1 MHFAT
6 KRRQTQILVWLIWA
20 IACLVFWTWPQQS
33 LVAGRSVP
41 DLPALPGI
49 VTHDPDKGPL
59 FPWQPQHRWRLW
71 AWRRYHA
78 WQRAHRRAVWVARLA
93 RLALSGALTLA
104 QLVDLVTHTQFRR
117 HLGALPVLYAL
128 LETLHVRDIVN
139 RYCPTRAEVDHGT
152 VVLVLVLNRLTLPLP
167 LYQVADWLGQ
177 TVLACTLG
185 TPACKFN
192 DDRLARTLDAI
203 QPHCQDIWQAVT
215 HRALVQAQVDLSL
228 IFYDLTAYVA
238 HGSYTGS
245 QYMDFGFAHNTPMGK
260 RKFKAGLDVTADG
273 DLPLGYAPWSGR
285 TADLATVQENMERL
299 ARFLEQHGYPLSQVC
314 IVGDRANLNDELAL
328 AYDDHQV
335 RYLAG
340 LQPRT
345 TQHREL
351 LTQVPEGQFYRQ
363 PLTAERGPNGYWGL
377 PCLVPF
383 EHEGRHVTHR
393 GLVVLSGPMRSA
405 LRRARATQFR
415 ALYQTLRQVQ
425 AHIGQPRLR
434 TVAAVQRRAETQV
447 KQSPVGKF
455 VQVEAY
461 TNEAG
466 HICLRWQV
474 NRYRLWQAMQTDG
487 RYLLVT
493 NDWRLSPRD
502 MLALYRRKDG
512 VEKRFQVSK
521 GELKVSPVYLHKDER
536 IEAMLL
542 VNMLA
547 LLAYSLLE
555 RQARQHGLSLT
566 TRRIIAKLQ
575 SLDVVE
581 TVCWDGSVLLRLV
594 PVDEEQAL
602 LLQVLAHVVAELK
615 VPRWSHLQLPSDKVL
630 RVSLALSPPGEQS
643 VVL

>member
-6 KRRQTQILVWLIWA
+6 NRPRTQILVWLIWA
-20 IACLVFWTWPQQS
+20 IACLVFWTWPLQS
-33 LVAGRSVP
+33 AAAGRSMP

-49 VTHDPDKGPL
+49 VTHEPGQGPV
-59 FPWQPQHRWRLW
+59 FPWQPQCRWRLW
-71 AWRRYHA
+71 AGRRYRA
-78 WQRAHRRAVWVARLA
+78 WQRAHRRAVWIARLA
-93 RLALSGALTLA
+93 RLALSGALSLA

-117 HLGALPVLYAL
+117 HLGALPVFYAL
-128 LETLHVRDIVN
+128 LETIQVRDIVN
-139 RYCPTRAEVDHGT
+139 RYCPTRADVDHGT

-185 TPACKFN
+185 IPAGKFN

-203 QPHCQDIWQAVT
+203 QPHCRDIWQAIT

-228 IFYDLTAYVA
+228 IFYDLTAYVT
-238 HGSYTGS
+238 HGSYAGS
-245 QYMDFGFAHNTPMGK
+245 QYVDFGFAHNTPMGK
-260 RKFKAGLDVTADG
+260 RKFKTGLDVTADG
-273 DLPLGYAPWSGR
+273 DIPLEYAPWSGR
-285 TADLATVQENMERL
+285 TADLATVQENMMRL
-299 ARFLEQHGYPLSQVC
+299 KRFLEQHGYPLSEVR
-314 IVGDRANLNDELAL
+314 IIGDRANLNDELAL
-328 AYDDHQV
+328 AYDGHHL

-340 LQPRT
+340 LQPHRAV
-345 TQHREL
+345 HREL
-351 LTQVPEGQFYRQ
+351 LTQVPEVQFYFH
-363 PLTAERGPNGYWGL
+363 PLTPDHGPGGYWGL
-377 PCLVPF
+377 PCQVPF
-383 EHEGRHVTHR
+383 EHEGRRVTHR
-393 GLVVLSGPMRSA
+393 GLVVLSGPMRTA
-405 LRRARATQFR
+405 LRRARATHFR
-415 ALYQTLRQVQ
+415 ALYQALREVR
-425 AHIGQPRLR
+425 AKIGQPRLR
-434 TVAAVQRRAETQV
+434 TVQAVQRQAETQL

-461 TNEAG
+461 TDESG
-466 HICLRWQV
+466 RVCLRWQV
-474 NRYRLWQAMQTDG
+474 NRYRLWQAMQADG

-493 NDWRLSPRD
+493 NDWSLSPQD

-542 VNMLA
+542 INMIA

-555 RQARQHGLSLT
+555 RQVRRHGLTLT

-575 SLDVVE
+575 SLDVVG

-602 LLQVLAHVVAELK
+602 LLQALAHVVAKLR
-615 VPRWSHLQLPSDKVL
+615 VPRWSHLQLPSGEA
-630 RVSLALSPPGEQS
+630 RWVSLALSPPGEQP
-643 VVL
+643 VVS